1 MSCMFL
7 PLAPATCGVRLQHDG
22 KGFNPVL
29 SDASSLAAMHE
40 QNQKKSTQNLSQNL
54 KPKTRKCHTA
64 YFFFTTTSLSTCR
77 TTNAVKM

>member
-22 KGFNPVL
+22 KGLNPEL

-40 QNQKKSTQNLSQNL
+40 QNQKKVHETSH
-54 KPKTRKCHTA
+54 KT
-64 YFFFTTTSLSTCR
+64 
-77 TTNAVKM
+77 